1 MLRILTP
8 VLAASVLATAPVL
21 ATESRKIFAGEYD
34 GITEMENKTGK
45 TIFYSPVRFKITR
58 DGTISG
64 TALRTST
71 GKLLKVKGSIGS
83 VSSLFG
89 IRFLGKA
96 SGTFS
101 DGTRWTAE
109 VEAMKGVSA
118 KGIRGTARRDG
129 YAGMLS
135 LTNL

>member
-1 MLRILTP
+1 MLRILPPLFIAAAFASAP
-8 VLAASVLATAPVL
+8 VLAA
-21 ATESRKIFAGEYD
+21 ESPKIFAGNYD
-34 GITEMENKTGK
+34 GITQIENKFGK
-45 TIFYSPVRFKITR
+45 SIFYSPVRFKITK
-58 DGTISG
+58 DGTITG
-64 TALRTST
+64 TALKTGN

-129 YAGMLS
+129 YSGTLS